1 VRLFQKVSYLGAD
14 WQIGE
19 FIHPDKVLL
28 ISPSKNIQ
36 DRIALEQNV
45 KVYSSKKAEKSEA

>member
-1 VRLFQKVSYLGAD
+1 MRLFQKISYLGAD

-28 ISPSKNIQ
+28 ISPNKNIQ

-45 KVYSSKKAEKSEA
+45 KAYSSKKAEKSET